1 MEIKLNLT
9 FLKALPDYLVQRY
22 YGWKATTFA
31 NSKSWYHKLA
41 EDGQHPRAMII
52 SCCDSRVHVTSI
64 FGSDV
69 GEFFIHRNIA
79 NLVPIYSPDGE
90 NHGTSAAI
98 EYAIKE
104 LKVQHLII
112 LGHKDCGGIKNG
124 HYIHSNSANPKY
136 EFINKWLSIL
146 LPAYNKIQKDISEQ
160 KQISQLEQESIKVSI
175 NNLFSFPFIKKAI
188 DENNLSIH
196 GLIHDIGS
204 GNLKFLNPVT
214 ENFENF

>member
-1 MEIKLNLT
+1 MNNKISLPPK
-9 FLKALPDYLVQRY
+9 FLIDRYKNWKSNEYSKNEVQLR
-22 YGWKATTFA
+22 
-31 NSKSWYHKLA
+31 KLA
-41 EDGQHPRAMII
+41 SSGQSPSTMVI
-52 SCCDSRVHVTSI
+52 SCCDSRIHATSI
-64 FGSDV
+64 FGADE

-79 NLVPIYSPDGE
+79 NLVPQYSPDGE

-124 HYIHSNSANPKY
+124 YHIHSNSANPKY

-146 LPAYNKIQKDISEQ
+146 LPAYNKIQKDISER
-160 KQISQLEQESIKVSI
+160 KQINQLEQESIKVSI
-175 NNLFSFPFIKKAI
+175 NNLFSFPFIKNAI

-214 ENFENF
+214 QNFENF

>member
-1 MEIKLNLT
+1 MTNKTSTPPKFLIDRYKKWKSSEYLKNEVKFRNLAS
-9 FLKALPDYLVQRY
+9 F
-22 YGWKATTFA
+22 
-31 NSKSWYHKLA
+31 
-41 EDGQHPRAMII
+41 GQSPSTMVI
-52 SCCDSRVHVTSI
+52 SCCDSRVHATSI
-64 FGSDV
+64 FGADE

-79 NLVPIYSPDGE
+79 NLVPPYNPDGE

-112 LGHKDCGGIKNG
+112 LGHKDCGGIKYG
-124 HYIHSNSANPKY
+124 YKVHSDSANTNY

-146 LPAYNKIQKDISEQ
+146 LPAYNKIKKDISEL
-160 KQISQLEQESIKVSI
+160 KQINQLEKESIKASI
-175 NNLFSFPFIKKAI
+175 NNLFSFPFIKKAV
-188 DENNLSIH
+188 DENNLLIH

-214 ENFENF
+214 EDFENF

>member
-1 MEIKLNLT
+1 MTNKISPPPK
-9 FLKALPDYLVQRY
+9 FLIDRYKKWKSNEYSKNEVQLR
-22 YGWKATTFA
+22 
-31 NSKSWYHKLA
+31 KLA
-41 EDGQHPRAMII
+41 SSGQSPSTMII
-52 SCCDSRVHVTSI
+52 SCCDSRIHATSI
-64 FGSDV
+64 FGADE

-112 LGHKDCGGIKNG
+112 LGHKDCGGIKYG
-124 HYIHSNSANPKY
+124 HNMHSSSVNTKY

-146 LPAYNKIQKDISEQ
+146 LPAYNKIQKNISKQ
-160 KQISQLEQESIKVSI
+160 KQINQLEQESIKASI
-175 NNLFSFPFIKKAI
+175 NNLFSFPFIKNAI
-188 DENNLSIH
+188 DKNNLSIH

-204 GNLKFLNPVT
+204 GNLEFLSPVT
-214 ENFENF
+214 EDFENF

>member
-1 MEIKLNLT
+1 MTNKISPPPT
-9 FLKALPDYLVQRY
+9 FLIDRYKKWKSNEYSKNEVQLR
-22 YGWKATTFA
+22 
-31 NSKSWYHKLA
+31 KLA
-41 EDGQHPRAMII
+41 SFGQSPSTMVI
-52 SCCDSRVHVTSI
+52 SCCDSRIHATSI
-64 FGSDV
+64 FGADE

-124 HYIHSNSANPKY
+124 HYIHSNLANPKY
-136 EFINKWLSIL
+136 EFINKWLGIL
-146 LPAYNKIQKDISEQ
+146 LPAYNKIQKTFSEQ
-160 KQISQLEQESIKVSI
+160 KKINQLEQESIKVSV

-188 DENNLSIH
+188 DENKLSIH

-214 ENFENF
+214 KDFQNF

>member
-1 MEIKLNLT
+1 MTNKISLPPK
-9 FLKALPDYLVQRY
+9 FLIERYKKWKSNEYSKNEVQLR
-22 YGWKATTFA
+22 
-31 NSKSWYHKLA
+31 KLA
-41 EDGQHPRAMII
+41 SFGQSPSTMVI
-52 SCCDSRVHVTSI
+52 SCCDSRIHATSI
-64 FGSDV
+64 FGADE

-124 HYIHSNSANPKY
+124 HHIHSNSANPKY

-160 KQISQLEQESIKVSI
+160 NQINQLEQESIKVSI
-175 NNLFSFPFIKKAI
+175 NNLLSFPFIKTAI

-204 GNLKFLNPVT
+204 GNLEFLNPVT

>member
-1 MEIKLNLT
+1 MTNKISPPPKFLIDRYKKWKSSEYLKNEVQLRNLAFT
-9 FLKALPDYLVQRY
+9 
-22 YGWKATTFA
+22 
-31 NSKSWYHKLA
+31 
-41 EDGQHPRAMII
+41 GQNPSTMVI
-52 SCCDSRVHVTSI
+52 SCCDSRIHATSI
-64 FGSDV
+64 FGADE

-79 NLVPIYSPDGE
+79 NLVPPYSPDGE

-104 LKVQHLII
+104 LSVQHIII
-112 LGHKDCGGIKNG
+112 LGHKDCGGIKYG
-124 HYIHSNSANPKY
+124 HNMHSSKLNTEY

-160 KQISQLEQESIKVSI
+160 KQIIQLEQESIKVSI
-175 NNLFSFPFIKKAI
+175 NNLFSFPFIKNAI

-204 GNLKFLNPVT
+204 GNLEFLNPVT

>member
-1 MEIKLNLT
+1 MTNKISLPPK
-9 FLKALPDYLVQRY
+9 FLIERYKKWKSNEYSKNEVQLR
-22 YGWKATTFA
+22 
-31 NSKSWYHKLA
+31 KLA
-41 EDGQHPRAMII
+41 SSGQSPSTMVI
-52 SCCDSRVHVTSI
+52 SCCDSRIHATSI
-64 FGSDV
+64 FGADE

-124 HYIHSNSANPKY
+124 HHIHSNSANPKY

-175 NNLFSFPFIKKAI
+175 NNLFSFPFIKNAI
-188 DENNLSIH
+188 DANSLSIH

>member
-1 MEIKLNLT
+1 MTNKISLPPK
-9 FLKALPDYLVQRY
+9 FLIERYKKWKSNEYSKNEVQLR
-22 YGWKATTFA
+22 
-31 NSKSWYHKLA
+31 KLA
-41 EDGQHPRAMII
+41 SSGQSPSTMVI
-52 SCCDSRVHVTSI
+52 SCCDSRIHATSI
-64 FGSDV
+64 FGADE

-124 HYIHSNSANPKY
+124 HHIHSNSANPKY

-175 NNLFSFPFIKKAI
+175 NNLFSFPFIKNAI
-188 DENNLSIH
+188 DENSLSIH

-204 GNLKFLNPVT
+204 GNLKFLNPAT

>member
-1 MEIKLNLT
+1 MTNKISPPPK
-9 FLKALPDYLVQRY
+9 FLIDRYKRWKSNEYSKNEVQLR
-22 YGWKATTFA
+22 
-31 NSKSWYHKLA
+31 KLA
-41 EDGQHPRAMII
+41 ASGQSPSTMVI
-52 SCCDSRVHVTSI
+52 SCCDSRIHATSI
-64 FGSDV
+64 FGADE

-79 NLVPIYSPDGE
+79 NLVPPYSPDGE

-124 HYIHSNSANPKY
+124 HHIHSNSANPKY

-175 NNLFSFPFIKKAI
+175 NNLFSFPFIKNAI
-188 DENNLSIH
+188 DENSLSIH

>member
-1 MEIKLNLT
+1 MTNKISLPPK
-9 FLKALPDYLVQRY
+9 FLIDRYKNWKSNEYLKNELQLR
-22 YGWKATTFA
+22 
-31 NSKSWYHKLA
+31 KLA
-41 EDGQHPRAMII
+41 SSGQSPSTMVI
-52 SCCDSRVHVTSI
+52 SCCDSRIHATSI
-64 FGSDV
+64 FGADE

-124 HYIHSNSANPKY
+124 HHIHSNSANPKY

-175 NNLFSFPFIKKAI
+175 NNLFSFPFIKNAI
-188 DENNLSIH
+188 DKNNLSIH

>member
-1 MEIKLNLT
+1 MTNNISSPPKFLIDRYKKWKSSEYLNNE
-9 FLKALPDYLVQRY
+9 VQLR
-22 YGWKATTFA
+22 
-31 NSKSWYHKLA
+31 KLA
-41 EDGQHPRAMII
+41 SSGQSPSTMVV
-52 SCCDSRVHVTSI
+52 SCCDSRIHATSI
-64 FGSDV
+64 FGADE

-79 NLVPIYSPDGE
+79 NLVPPYSPDGE

-124 HYIHSNSANPKY
+124 HYLHSNLANPNY

-146 LPAYNKIQKDISEQ
+146 LPAYNKIQKDVSEK

-175 NNLFSFPFIKKAI
+175 NNLFSFPFIQKAI

-204 GNLKFLNPVT
+204 GNLKFLNPIT
-214 ENFENF
+214 EDFENF